1 MRIYAFQGITYD
13 RAGGGDPLARGR
25 LAAPPYD
32 QIDDERAAELHAVDP
47 HHFTW
52 LTKPVPPRGTEAG
65 DPYEEAARLHAAWLE
80 EGEVAEDE
88 VPALYPYSIELPD
101 GSRRLGLT
109 ALVGLE
115 PPESGVIR
123 PHEETLAKPLADRLA
138 LLRATEVDLEPVLLL
153 SEDEGELDRL
163 LAEDLAGARPVASH
177 EDGSGNRHHLYRVAG
192 PERLLAYRACL
203 GPAPAAIADGH
214 HRYKV
219 ALRHAEGRGLLSR
232 AGGDAPP
239 PAAATKLAVVTSL
252 ASPALEIRPIHRA
265 FAADPGIAR
274 ARERASHR
282 ETVPAEDGSAFA
294 ARVAEADQPDRPAL
308 GVQLPGEP
316 PEIWRLDSSAP
327 DAGELAPEARKL
339 SVALL
344 HASLYPAMGL
354 AAEAAT
360 DGTTLYRSDP
370 AALWRAVEDGR
381 AAVGLYLPPMEPAAF
396 AAAIA
401 EGDMLPPKST
411 RFLPKVVSGLVWASH
426 RTQLL

>member
-13 RAGGGDPLARGR
+13 RAGADERGR

-32 QIDDERAAELHAVDP
+32 QISDERAAEMHALDP

-52 LTKPVPPRGTEAG
+52 LTKPLPGRPGEGG
-65 DPYEEAARLHAAWLE
+65 DAYEEAARLHAAWLE
-80 EGEVAEDE
+80 EGAVVEDGR
-88 VPALYPYSIELPD
+88 PALYPYAIDLPD

-115 PPESGVIR
+115 RPESGVIR
-123 PHEETLAKPLADRLA
+123 PHEETLAKPLAERLA

-163 LAEDLAGARPVASH
+163 LAEDVAGARPVASH
-177 EDGSGNRHHLYRVAG
+177 EDASGNRHHLYRLTS

-203 GPAPAAIADGH
+203 GRAPAAIADGH

-219 ALRHAEGRGLLSR
+219 ALRYAEERGLLGR

-239 PAAATKLAVVTSL
+239 PAASTKLAVITSL
-252 ASPALEIRPIHRA
+252 ASPALDIRPIHRA

-274 ARERASHR
+274 ARERAAGR
-282 ETVPAEDGSAFA
+282 EEVEA
-294 ARVAEADQPDRPAL
+294 ASGGELAAAVAAANLPDRPAL
-308 GVQLPGEP
+308 GVQVRGEAPEVWHLDLAAPGSE
-316 PEIWRLDSSAP
+316 D
-327 DAGELAPEARKL
+327 LAPEARKL

-344 HASLYPAMGL
+344 HASLFPAMDL
-354 AAEAAT
+354 PPEAAT

-370 AALWRAVEDGR
+370 DELWPAVEGGR
-381 AAVGLYLPPMEPAAF
+381 AAVGIYLPPMAPGQF

-411 RFLPKVVSGLVWASH
+411 RFLPKVVSGLVWAGH
-426 RTQLL
+426 KTRLV

>member
-13 RAGGGDPLARGR
+13 QAGDEPPTARGR

-32 QIDDERAAELHAVDP
+32 QIGDRRAAELHAVDP

-52 LTKPVPPRGTEAG
+52 LTRPVSGDAG
-65 DPYEEAARLHAAWLE
+65 DPYREAARLHAAWIE
-80 EGEVAEDE
+80 EGAAVEDE
-88 VPALYPYSIELPD
+88 RPAVYPYAIDLPD

-115 PPESGVIR
+115 RPESGVIR
-123 PHEETLAKPLADRLA
+123 PHEGTLAKPLADRLA

-163 LAEDLAGARPVASH
+163 LAEDVTGARPLTSH
-177 EDGSGNRHHLYRVAG
+177 EDASGNRHHLYRQAA

-214 HRYKV
+214 HRYQV
-219 ALRHAEGRGLLSR
+219 ALQYAEERGLLGRS
-232 AGGDAPP
+232 GGDAPP

-265 FAADPGIAR
+265 FAADPGIGG
-274 ARERASHR
+274 ARERAADR
-282 ETVPAEDGSAFA
+282 EVVEAVGGSAFA
-294 ARVAEADQPDRPAL
+294 AAVAEADREERPAL
-308 GVQLPGEP
+308 GVQVRGEA
-316 PEIWRLDSSAP
+316 PEIWRLDTGAP
-327 DAGELAPEARKL
+327 GAADLAPETRKL

-344 HASLYPAMGL
+344 HGSLFPAMGL
-354 AAEAAT
+354 APEAAT

-370 AALWRAVEDGR
+370 DALWRTVEEGG
-381 AAVGLYLPPMEPAAF
+381 AAVGLYLPPMEPAQF

-411 RFLPKVVSGLVWASH
+411 RFLPKVVSGLVWARH
-426 RTQLL
+426 RTRLA